1 MSSNTGMDKLPPQAD
16 AGRTYGGETLSDRQ
30 LRRREAFL
38 DAGLLVFGSSGYRQ
52 ATVRQLCKQA
62 ELTDRYFYESFASL
76 EDLLVAVYE
85 REFSRLEQRLLAVLE
100 ATAQSQDPMAGIR
113 QGLDALFTMAKDPGV
128 ARVCWMEVLGV
139 SPRVDQVYKAC
150 VDRFGDIILQAAR
163 MHLPQWRPTTTESR
177 LLGVGLVGAIVQTVT
192 HWLMNGHKE
201 SKRAMVD
208 ATAQLFEGLML
219 VAVMKSQGVD
229 ALKALAASPGASRA
243 SGAAKA
249 PPKARRPRTTSR

>member
-1 MSSNTGMDKLPPQAD
+1 MDKLPPQAD
-16 AGRTYGGETLSDRQ
+16 AGRTYGGETLNDRQ
-30 LRRREAFL
+30 ARRREAFL

-62 ELTDRYFYESFASL
+62 ELTDRYFYESFGSL

-85 REFSRLEQRLLAVLE
+85 REFGKLEQRLLAVL
-100 ATAQSQDPMAGIR
+100 AQTAQSQDPMAGIR
-113 QGLDALFTMAKDPGV
+113 MGLDALFTMAKDPGV

-139 SPRVDQVYKAC
+139 SPRVDQVYKDC
-150 VDRFGDIILQAAR
+150 VDRFGELILQAAR
-163 MHLPQWRPTTTESR
+163 MHLPQWRPTPTEAR

-208 ATAQLFEGLML
+208 ATSQLFEGLML
-219 VAVMKSQGVD
+219 VALMKSQG
-229 ALKALAASPGASRA
+229 ARGLKALSAASPV
-243 SGAAKA
+243 AAPAA
-249 PPKARRPRTTSR
+249 PKPRSPRTTSR